1 MRKGGLKSH
10 NESVH
15 KDISYYCDMCGFP
28 ATKKNKLKRHM
39 ETVHGDEDFNVT
51 SVISQ
56 QHKRKNL
63 GVEKKISINI
73 LKINFMHFYWC
84 DWLMCLNHCKQNM
97 HIEPPNMGMR

>member
-56 QHKRKNL
+56 QHKRVNL
-63 GVEKKISINI
+63 GVIKKVSQKE
-73 LKINFMHFYWC
+73 LKFMW
-84 DWLMCLNHCKQNM
+84 
-97 HIEPPNMGMR
+97 

>member
-1 MRKGGLKSH
+1 
-10 NESVH
+10 
-15 KDISYYCDMCGFP
+15 MCGFP

-39 ETVHGDEDFNVT
+39 ETVHRDEDFNVT

-84 DWLMCLNHCKQNM
+84 DWLMCLNHCKQNKLVFLTFQKSEAKLKKQR
-97 HIEPPNMGMR
+97 ILTFRPKSEE